1 MKRIYYLFLYA
12 ELSPEEMRVISLMV
26 QGYTADQIAIK
37 LDKSIKTVNNQLNSV
52 YNKLNIHFS
61 HQVILIASL
70 EGFDP
75 KGFYKGENLFESITL
90 KPLPKGTDKS
100 IADLI
105 AMRYKQ
111 GIQQNGQKNNR

>member
-1 MKRIYYLFLYA
+1 
-12 ELSPEEMRVISLMV
+12 MRVISLLM
-26 QGYTADQIAIK
+26 QGYTTEQISIK
-37 LDKSIKTVNNQLNSV
+37 LGKSIKTVNNQLNSV

-70 EGFDP
+70 EGFDQQ
-75 KGFYKGENLFESITL
+75 GCYKGENLFEGIVL

-111 GIQQNGQKNNR
+111 GIQQNGEKNNR